1 MNNKIVIYLFVFTAL
16 VLIFQLVNSK
26 KILDDQKDRLINLKE
41 NNLNYEKTVLKLQ
54 TELDEVI
61 NFSLKNNEYALAYF
75 NEIKIENPTSL
86 IEGQLYQKNL
96 IKEKKIIPNIE
107 KGRTFLINKI
117 KVLNHKWL
125 IASFSDGTV
134 FGEIFLSFKMDE
146 LGKVSYELKEHLIY
160 PSSDLSPLSKLE

>member
-26 KILDDQKDRLINLKE
+26 KILDDQKDRLIKLKE
-41 NNLNYEKTVLKLQ
+41 NNSNYEKIILKLQ

-61 NFSLKNNEYALAYF
+61 NFSLKNNEYALSYF
-75 NEIKIENPTSL
+75 NDIKIENPTAL
-86 IEGQLYQKNL
+86 IEDQLYEKNL
-96 IKEKKIIPNIE
+96 IKQKNIIPSYIE
-107 KGRTFLINKI
+107 KNRTFLINKI

-134 FGEIFLSFKMDE
+134 FGEIFLSYKMDK
-146 LGKVSYELKEHLIY
+146 LGKVSYELKEHFIY
-160 PSSDLSPLSKLE
+160 HNSDLSP

>member
-26 KILDDQKDRLINLKE
+26 KILDDQKDRLIKLKE
-41 NNLNYEKTVLKLQ
+41 NNSNYEKIILKLQ
-54 TELDEVI
+54 TEIDEII

-75 NEIKIENPTSL
+75 NDIKIENPTTL
-86 IEGQLYQKNL
+86 IEDQLYEKNL
-96 IKEKKIIPNIE
+96 IKQKKIIPYIE
-107 KGRTFLINKI
+107 KNRTFLINKI

-134 FGEIFLSFKMDE
+134 FGEIFLSYKMDK
-146 LGKVSYELKEHLIY
+146 LGKVSYELKEHFIY
-160 PSSDLSPLSKLE
+160 HNSDLSP